1 MEEMDLSVD
10 HVPEEEKTAGDA
22 SEGSRATAKGFGAKE
37 SPNRAKL
44 ELELHSI
51 GRSHKVAI
59 RRTSMARV
67 SSFQTR
73 TRMQRELTQ
82 SRTTKSVKRCEVAER
97 LLTVFR
103 RFEDDIVQQYFW
115 SRDFAQDFLCLCE
128 YAKGAMR
135 NEPKLFTLRG
145 PVHVFGDIHGNIE
158 DLFFFRDKLWP
169 TGMELTAGKFLFLGD
184 YVDRG
189 MNGLEV
195 LTYLFSSKVCAPH
208 KLFMLRGNHELRYV
222 NGWEQHY
229 RERSFLWQC
238 KDRFGQRLGEKVW
251 RAANAVFDCLPLAC
265 VIDESVFCSHGGIP
279 RQRGAP
285 SLPSNGSD
293 PCESESANDS
303 EEGAQG
309 IFDFSQ
315 RDQEGKSPEEDTRLA
330 DIASMPSIMKIT
342 PMRLGPEE
350 DEDEDEEMAIAV
362 ALKAPELEPWQ
373 TSLAM
378 DLLWGDPCPSNG
390 LAAANGTSAKQES
403 PHLDASGFGPG
414 QRGGAAIMFG
424 QRAVD
429 EFFASNGFTIM
440 LRAHQAS
447 AAGVAVS
454 KNGKVVTVFST
465 SKDHALGDKSTC
477 AYMLVE
483 DSKVIAV
490 NRIVEDPVR
499 MPKQRTRVRVSA
511 NAGGTLSE
519 NDSSAG
525 NGLDEEADART
536 SESPSSTA
544 SGKRGNKR
552 SVNVFP
558 LAAKIM
564 SKTTTMSQAA

>member
-1 MEEMDLSVD
+1 MDNMDIAHD
-10 HVPEEEKTAGDA
+10 HHPDEHGTQGL
-22 SEGSRATAKGFGAKE
+22 
-37 SPNRAKL
+37 AKL
-44 ELELHSI
+44 DLELHSI
-51 GRSHKVAI
+51 GKSHKVAV
-59 RRTSMARV
+59 RRTSMIRV

-73 TRMQRELTQ
+73 SRMQREHVAMHN
-82 SRTTKSVKRCEVAER
+82 SSSKRCEVAER

-128 YAKGAMR
+128 YTKAILR
-135 NEPKLFTLRG
+135 EEPKMFNLRG

-158 DLFFFRDKLWP
+158 DLFFFRNKLWP

-195 LTYLFSSKVCAPH
+195 LTYLFASKVCVSH
-208 KLFMLRGNHELRYV
+208 KIYLLRGNHELRYV

-229 RERSFLWQC
+229 KDRSFLWQC
-238 KDRFGQRLGEKVW
+238 KDRFGKKLGEKVW

-265 VIDESVFCSHGGIP
+265 TIDESVFCSHGGIP
-279 RQRGAP
+279 RRRQALEAAAAAG
-285 SLPSNGSD
+285 NSD
-293 PCESESANDS
+293 AGTGIDYMQENDDEDKAN
-303 EEGAQG
+303 A
-309 IFDFSQ
+309 
-315 RDQEGKSPEEDTRLA
+315 EDTRIA
-330 DIASMPSIMKIT
+330 DIASMPGTMKIT

-350 DEDEDEEMAIAV
+350 DEEDDEIDLASV
-362 ALKAPELEPWQ
+362 SGPELQGWQ

-378 DLLWGDPCPSNG
+378 DLLWGDPCPSNPLCAVQRLEG
-390 LAAANGTSAKQES
+390 KQES
-403 PHLDASGFGPG
+403 PQLNARGFGPG

-429 EFFASNGFTIM
+429 EFFESNGFSIM

-447 AAGVAVS
+447 AAGIAVS
-454 KNGKVVTVFST
+454 KNGKIVTVFST
-465 SKDHALGDKSTC
+465 SKDHALDRATC
-477 AYMLVE
+477 AYVLVE

-490 NRIVEDPVR
+490 NRILEEPVR
-499 MPKQRTRVRVSA
+499 VHKQRPDIRVQESAPSPAVVTSQNARDDSENKSA
-511 NAGGTLSE
+511 NGE
-519 NDSSAG
+519 
-525 NGLDEEADART
+525 
-536 SESPSSTA
+536 TA
-544 SGKRGNKR
+544 SVSSPKRNNKR

-564 SKTTTMSQAA
+564 SKSTTSQAA